1 MTRGVPLKPPS
12 VYARQCKALLCPRTK
27 DSNTTHT
34 RFKLSTVG
42 FRAISGS
49 PPIPPVRMEGE
60 TGGQNKSRRANAL
73 LLNETKLLVPN
84 RSRNAWNRRRLLAFW
99 AEESANGKNVCSF
112 SCGIQ
117 YIINT
122 SECLIPLL
130 GHDNVL

>member
-1 MTRGVPLKPPS
+1 MTRGAPLKPPG

-27 DSNTTHT
+27 SSNTTHT

-60 TGGQNKSRRANAL
+60 TGGQNKSRRTNAL
-73 LLNETKLLVPN
+73 LLNETKLPVPN
-84 RSRNAWNRRRLLAFW
+84 RGRDSFNGRSFLTFW
-99 AEESANGKNVCSF
+99 AEESTDGKNVCGF

-117 YIINT
+117 YIINA

-130 GHDNVL
+130 GHDNMF

>member
-60 TGGQNKSRRANAL
+60 TGGK
-73 LLNETKLLVPN
+73 TKVGEQMLSYSTKRNYRYQSGAGTPSTGEAFLPFGRKN
-84 RSRNAWNRRRLLAFW
+84 RPMEKMSAAFP
-99 AEESANGKNVCSF
+99 AASS
-112 SCGIQ
+112 
-117 YIINT
+117 T
-122 SECLIPLL
+122 SLIPR
-130 GHDNVL
+130 NV

>member
-1 MTRGVPLKPPS
+1 MTRGVPLKPPG

-60 TGGQNKSRRANAL
+60 TGGK
-73 LLNETKLLVPN
+73 TKAGEQMLSYSTKRNYWYQVGAGIPSTGEAFLPFGRKN
-84 RSRNAWNRRRLLAFW
+84 RPMEKMSAAFP
-99 AEESANGKNVCSF
+99 AASS
-112 SCGIQ
+112 
-117 YIINT
+117 T
-122 SECLIPLL
+122 SLIPR
-130 GHDNVL
+130 NV